1 MLAFLRNILEKKD
14 KLTEPEIDKQLAIS
28 ALLIEAAMMDGRMT
42 DDEKTTILRL
52 ISEYFSLTETES
64 KSLFDNAQNMQEV
77 SNQIIHFTRT
87 IKEGYSEEERL
98 KLVEMM
104 WEVVLADGIETDFE
118 KNLMRRIT
126 GLLYIPDQ
134 QSGMARKQALKKNNM
149 NL

>member
-1 MLAFLRNILEKKD
+1 MLPFLRNILEKNE
-14 KLTEPEIDKQLAIS
+14 KLTEPEKDKQLAIS
-28 ALLIEAAMMDGRMT
+28 ALLIEAAMMDGTMT

-52 ISEYFSLTETES
+52 ISENFSLNESES

-118 KNLMRRIT
+118 KNLMRRIA

-134 QSGMARKQALKKNNM
+134 QSGAARKKALEKNN
-149 NL
+149 

>member
-1 MLAFLRNILEKKD
+1 MLPFLRNILEKNE
-14 KLTEPEIDKQLAIS
+14 KLTEPEKDKQLAIS
-28 ALLIEAAMMDGRMT
+28 ALLIEAAMMDGTMT

-52 ISEYFSLTETES
+52 ISENFSLNESES

-104 WEVVLADGIETDFE
+104 WEVVLADGKETDFE
-118 KNLMRRIT
+118 KNLMRRIA

-134 QSGMARKQALKKNNM
+134 KSGAARKKAIKKNN
-149 NL
+149 